1 MTAKWEV
8 IEVGDQGLAAYVG
21 APEGDG
27 PHPGVVVI
35 QHAAGVD
42 AVIQD
47 TVRRLADA
55 GFAAIAP
62 DMFAH
67 QGVNIGLSHEA
78 RQGRM
83 RDAIAIADVNAA
95 VSYLREHCDTAGQGI
110 GIMGYCLGGRVTYM
124 MAAVNP
130 EFSAAADFYGGNALR
145 PWGDGPSPFER
156 TADISCPVLGLFGR
170 EDPNP
175 SPEDVARFDAEL
187 TRLGKPH
194 EFHVYDG
201 TGHTFMSFDGRGYR
215 EEVAREAWERA
226 IAWFQKYLVKERT
239 AA

>member
-8 IEVGDQGLAAYVG
+8 IEVGDRGLAAYVG
-21 APEGDG
+21 APEGAG

-67 QGVNIGLSHEA
+67 QDVNVGLSHEE

-83 RDAIAIADVNAA
+83 RDAIAIKDVNATVA
-95 VSYLREHCDTAGQGI
+95 YLREHCDTAGQGI
-110 GIMGYCLGGRVTYM
+110 GIMGFCLGGRVTYM
-124 MAAVNP
+124 MAAVNS
-130 EFSAAADFYGGNALR
+130 EFRRRGGLLRGQCAEALGRRALAVRADRRHLVSAAGAVRAGGH
-145 PWGDGPSPFER
+145 E
-156 TADISCPVLGLFGR
+156 PVAG
-170 EDPNP
+170 
-175 SPEDVARFDAEL
+175 
-187 TRLGKPH
+187 
-194 EFHVYDG
+194 
-201 TGHTFMSFDGRGYR
+201 GRGQVR
-215 EEVAREAWERA
+215 RGADAAGQAARVPRLRWRGT
-226 IAWFQKYLVKERT
+226 YLYELQRT
-239 AA
+239 GLPGGGG